1 MANLCA
7 PLPARVALFP
17 NSWHLLLFSDLPN
30 SSDPAAGFFGISFY
44 SPISQILLIPQ
55 QVFFSCYSPSDLPI
69 SSLIPRSISSVIS
82 SSFF

>member
-1 MANLCA
+1 VLHYLRA
-7 PLPARVALFP
+7 
-17 NSWHLLLFSDLPN
+17 SLFSQIL
-30 SSDPAAGFFGISFY
+30 GISFY